1 MRVERS
7 SDDRGGG
14 SMKGA
19 ITKHVSAF
27 GMFAVV
33 LWVAG
38 CGGGSNTSSSTADK
52 GPLQVWTMEDSAS
65 FTSLMQDFTR
75 QTGIPVQVEAVPG
88 GHVNSQLTIAVAS
101 RHGPALPP
109 HR

>member
-7 SDDRGGG
+7 SDHRGGG

-75 QTGIPVQVEAVPG
+75 QTGIPVQVEAVPRG
-88 GHVNSQLTIAVAS
+88 NGHRNATP
-101 RHGPALPP
+101 RGPSGNAPDP
-109 HR
+109 F

>member
-7 SDDRGGG
+7 SDHRGGG

-52 GPLQVWTMEDSAS
+52 GPPQVWTMEDSPG
-65 FTSLMQDFTR
+65 FTPLMQDFTPPTR
-75 QTGIPVQVEAVPG
+75 IPRPPAPTPAG
-88 GHVNSQLTIAVAS
+88 NPNPTLT
-101 RHGPALPP
+101 PAPP
-109 HR
+109 S